1 MDRAYPDHSIFAESN
16 CPGQQDLRYIL
27 RAYSHFAPDGYRPEM
42 ALIAGA
48 LLIHCVAEDS
58 FWLLSGLVNSVLKDF
73 YGKEKVGLKIEAGVF
88 EKLLSSAE
96 PKLAKLF
103 KEIGLQRE

>member
-1 MDRAYPDHSIFAESN
+1 M
-16 CPGQQDLRYIL
+16 
-27 RAYSHFAPDGYRPEM
+27 
-42 ALIAGA
+42 
-48 LLIHCVAEDS
+48 
-58 FWLLSGLVNSVLKDF
+58 NSVLKDF

>member
-1 MDRAYPDHSIFAESN
+1 
-16 CPGQQDLRYIL
+16 
-27 RAYSHFAPDGYRPEM
+27 M

-48 LLIHCVAEDS
+48 FLIHCVAEDS

-73 YGKEKVGLKIEAGVF
+73 YGKEKAGLKVEAAVF
-88 EKLLSSAE
+88 ERLLSSSE

-103 KEIGLQRE
+103 KEIELQRE